1 MTAFS
6 TGRPLRILLINWQD
20 RLNPEAGGAEVH
32 LHEVFGRLAA
42 RGHDVRAVVGGWA
55 GAPSKASLDGIAIT
69 RVGSRHTFPL
79 RVRRAVGRALVDRPA
94 DVVIE
99 DINKVPLYTP
109 RWVASPVVA
118 LVPHLFGATAFR
130 EASWP
135 LATLVWA
142 SERLI
147 PAAYQQTPFQV
158 ISEGTADDLVARGI
172 PRERIAIISP
182 GIDHSVFRPTRTG
195 EREATP
201 TILYVGRLKKYKGLE
216 VVLEALAKLDVGMS
230 PVRLDVAG
238 RGDDQARLARL
249 ARDLG
254 LESRVRFLG
263 WISEEEKVR
272 RLQRAWVTVY
282 PSPKEGWGI
291 VNVEAAACGTPVVAS
306 DSPGLRESVK
316 AGLSGYLVPHED
328 VGAWVAALAPLI
340 ADHAA
345 ADQMREGCIGH
356 AAGFPW
362 DRAAR
367 ETEEHLGSVLAVSAS
382 TRKESPNV

>member
-1 MTAFS
+1 MTAS
-6 TGRPLRILLINWQD
+6 PTGRPLRILLVNWQD
-20 RLNPEAGGAEVH
+20 RENPEAGGAEVH
-32 LHEVFGRLAA
+32 LHEIFGRLAA
-42 RGHDVRAVVGGWA
+42 GGHDVRAVVGGWV
-55 GAPSKASLDGIAIT
+55 GAPPTASLDGIAIT
-69 RVGSRHTFPL
+69 RVGTRHSFAL
-79 RVRRAVGRALVDRPA
+79 KARRAVRRALADRPA

-109 RWVASPVVA
+109 RWVAAPVIA
-118 LVPHLFGATAFR
+118 LVPHLFGGTAYR

-147 PAAYQQTPFQV
+147 PTAYRLTPFQV
-158 ISEGTADDLVARGI
+158 ISEGTADDLVGRGI
-172 PRERIAIISP
+172 SRRLITVIRP
-182 GIDHSVFRPTRTG
+182 GIDHSVFRPSGTG
-195 EREATP
+195 ERETEP

-216 VVLEALAKLDVGMS
+216 VVLEALAKLDTGTS
-230 PVRLDVAG
+230 PVFLDVAG
-238 RGDDQARLARL
+238 RGDDRTRLERL

-254 LESRVRFLG
+254 VESRVRFLG

-272 RLQRAWVTVY
+272 RLRRAWVAVY

-316 AGLSGYLVPHED
+316 VGVSGYLVPHGD
-328 VGAWVAALAPLI
+328 VGAWVAAITPLI
-340 ADHAA
+340 SDHAV
-345 ADQMREGCIGH
+345 ADRMKEECIGH
-356 AAGFPW
+356 AAEFSW

-367 ETEEHLGSVLAVSAS
+367 ETEEHLGSVLAFSAG
-382 TRKESPNV
+382 TRKKISNV